1 MSEGIARYS
10 QEPEVAKGSTQR
22 CPGNAQSP
30 IHGNGAIQNLIEEVH
45 VRLRGRLEGK
55 VADYQLGLHLYK
67 LHLYNQNP
75 RAINT
80 IRRSYAG
87 SSRRW
92 RDATEAGILEELDSR
107 IRVVHARGVLDF
119 AASEQLLAKL
129 TAIRTLWDGSCGMD
143 AVGWMLSEDGPMS
156 LSNSK
161 SALEHPA
168 GQPTAGATGM
178 NVEPGLPLGSPR
190 LRGSY
195 WITTFGCQMN
205 KADSERMGGIL
216 EAMGYTPGSDEHS
229 ADLVLYNTCTI
240 RDNAE
245 QKVYSYL
252 GRQALRKRADPNL
265 TLVVAGCV
273 AQQEGEALLRR
284 VPELDLVMGPQHANR
299 LASLL
304 ERVESGQ
311 QVVATEE
318 HTILEDITTAR
329 RDSAVCAWV
338 NVIYGCNERC
348 TYCVVPAVRGREQSR
363 LPQAIRLE
371 MEGLAARGF
380 REITLLGQNIDA
392 YGRDL
397 PGITPEGRR
406 AHTFTDLLAS
416 VHDVDGIAR
425 IRFATSHPRYFTERL
440 IDACADLS
448 KLCEHFHIPFQ
459 SGDDDVLRAMA
470 RGYTVDRYR
479 RIIDRI
485 RQRMPDAAIS
495 ADAIVAFP
503 GESDAQFRRTLD
515 LIEAIGF
522 DHVNTAAYSPRPN
535 TPAADWSNQ
544 VPEAVKVERLQ
555 AVNAVVERVALH
567 RSGRYQ
573 GRVEEVLAEGVNP
586 KDPTQLMGRTRN
598 NRLTFFPAARPEGP
612 VHRPGELVRV
622 RIDTVRAFS
631 LSGTLA

>member
-1 MSEGIARYS
+1 MWDPRNHALRIAS
-10 QEPEVAKGSTQR
+10 PEYTAT
-22 CPGNAQSP
+22 
-30 IHGNGAIQNLIEEVH
+30 AIQNLIEEVPA
-45 VRLRGRLEGK
+45 RLRGRRESK
-55 VADYQLGLHLYK
+55 VAVYQLGLHLYK

-75 RAINT
+75 RANNT
-80 IRRSYAG
+80 NRRSYAG
-87 SSRRW
+87 SHRRSRRW
-92 RDATEAGILEELDSR
+92 RIATEASILEELGSR
-107 IRVVHARGVLDF
+107 IRVVHAQGVLDF

-129 TAIRTLWDGSCGMD
+129 TAISTLCDGSCGLD

-178 NVEPGLPLGSPR
+178 NAEPGLPLGSPR

-495 ADAIVAFP
+495 ADVIVAFP

-598 NRLTFFPAARPEGP
+598 NRLTFFPASRPEGP